1 MLEYLSYKLVSDDEF
16 RELFN
21 YTRII
26 IKAIDK
32 DGLKL
37 NEGQLKGPYTSLN
50 HAKTT
55 LDLQSRFKII
65 EAEEKWACKDPSL
78 NREATITRVYLP
90 WVTLS
95 FIQASSHLA
104 HRARPIPGHEQKQL

>member
-37 NEGQLKGPYTSLN
+37 NEG
-50 HAKTT
+50 
-55 LDLQSRFKII
+55 
-65 EAEEKWACKDPSL
+65 
-78 NREATITRVYLP
+78 
-90 WVTLS
+90 
-95 FIQASSHLA
+95 
-104 HRARPIPGHEQKQL
+104 